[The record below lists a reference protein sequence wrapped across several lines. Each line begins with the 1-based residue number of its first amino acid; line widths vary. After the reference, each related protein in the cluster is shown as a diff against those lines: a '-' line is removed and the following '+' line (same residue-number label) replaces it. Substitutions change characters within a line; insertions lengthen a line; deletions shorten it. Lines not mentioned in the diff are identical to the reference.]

1 MATGSSNELLSDWF
15 TGKVSLHER
24 VRVFVLE
31 ATRGGLRS
39 ANQDAG
45 DVCIDDLQMTEGAC
59 ESRKYFT
66 ALVLRNCGVLTKYVC
81 FCSCC
86 GNNNIRE
93 H

>member
-59 ESRKYFT
+59 ESKQMFFSF
-66 ALVLRNCGVLTKYVC
+66 GPTKLWSLNQIC
-81 FCSCC
+81 LQLLWK
-86 GNNNIRE
+86 R
-93 H
+93 

>member
-1 MATGSSNELLSDWF
+1 M
-15 TGKVSLHER
+15 
-24 VRVFVLE
+24 FVME

-59 ESRKYFT
+59 ESKQIFHSFGSPK
-66 ALVLRNCGVLTKYVC
+66 LLRNNQICL
-81 FCSCC
+81 CSCC
-86 GNNNIRE
+86 GNDNLRE